1 MLSRHPSVTTALLLG
16 AVLALGACGGG
27 SKNTSAKKASS
38 SATTSTT
45 AGDRR
50 AAFAAFRSCMADH
63 GITLPDRGAG
73 GGQGGPP
80 FPQGGPPPSTA
91 DGTSAPTFRTPG
103 VGDGGGGGGGRGG
116 LRQAPAGVDQA
127 KYDAARQACQDKLPL
142 GGFGGRG
149 DPAQRS
155 ARQAYRRCLADHGV
169 QVPTTV
175 ANTPGPPP
183 TINRDDPAFAAAD
196 QTCRPLLPTTTTT
209 PGAPQGQ

>member
-1 MLSRHPSVTTALLLG
+1 MLSRHPSAVLACLLG
-16 AVLALGACGGG
+16 AFLALTGCGGG
-27 SKNTSAKKASS
+27 TKNASAKKATA

-50 AAFAAFRSCMADH
+50 AALAAFRSCMADH

-73 GGQGGPP
+73 GGQGGPS
-80 FPQGGPPPSTA
+80 FPQGGPPTSTA
-91 DGTSAPTFRTPG
+91 PG
-103 VGDGGGGGGGRGG
+103 GGGGAGGGGGRGF
-116 LRQAPAGVDQA
+116 RQAPPGVDQA
-127 KYDAARQACQDKLPL
+127 KYDAARQACQDKLPQ
-142 GGFGGRG
+142 GGFGGGG
-149 DPAQRS
+149 DPAARS

-175 ANTPGPPP
+175 TNNQGPPP

-196 QTCRPLLPTTTTT
+196 QVCRPLLPTTTTT

>member
-1 MLSRHPSVTTALLLG
+1 MLSRQLSVTIACLLG

-27 SKNTSAKKASS
+27 SKTASAKKASA

-50 AAFAAFRSCMADH
+50 AAIAAFRSCMADH

-73 GGQGGPP
+73 GGQGGPS
-80 FPQGGPPPSTA
+80 FPQGGPP
-91 DGTSAPTFRTPG
+91 TSAGSNTAS
-103 VGDGGGGGGGRGG
+103 GGRGF
-116 LRQAPAGVDQA
+116 RQAPPGVDQA
-127 KYDAARQACQDKLPL
+127 KYDAARQACQDKLPQ
-142 GGFGGRG
+142 GGFGGGG
-149 DPAQRS
+149 DPAMRS
-155 ARQAYRRCLADHGV
+155 AREAYRQCLATHGV

-175 ANTPGPPP
+175 TNTQGPRP

-196 QTCRPLLPTTTTT
+196 QICRPLLPTTTTA